1 MKELNAFKK
10 FLNEGKLFE
19 ALNKDLKEFGPDLE
33 KKLKDL
39 GLAPSILSNDKKN
52 MAFDAIGEDPKKV
65 AIVLSS
71 FTNPLKSF
79 ELVWNS
85 ASEKIVM
92 KAVDNFQTQTGQMSS
107 KVFQK
112 SGWDEDPKYTKN
124 LNPGDIF
131 KTKVEVY
138 PGDLKAIS
146 YYRVPPNRSESLA
159 EGKLDDIRRQIY
171 KGMDLIDGALG
182 KAKGSIPQE
191 DWDSLYALVSKI
203 ESKAEYIKD
212 VKEKV
217 NESFDNDMESRY
229 NYIRP
234 LMVDL
239 DDSARTEAMID
250 GMEDAMMED
259 DKEAFDF
266 YFVETMK
273 MLGLEQELMDDVMSE
288 GNDDVLDEILKD
300 DKFEV
305 GDKVTM
311 KAGGEEMEI
320 TKARR
325 LFGSDTQGY
334 TVKKADGKTAEYSAN
349 QLKKA

>member
-1 MKELNAFKK
+1 MKELNAFRK
-10 FLNEGKLFE
+10 FINEGKLFE

-146 YYRVPPNRSESLA
+146 YYRVPPNRSESLDENNEDSTLA
-159 EGKLDDIRRQIY
+159 E
-171 KGMDLIDGALG
+171 
-182 KAKGSIPQE
+182 
-191 DWDSLYALVSKI
+191 
-203 ESKAEYIKD
+203 
-212 VKEKV
+212 
-217 NESFDNDMESRY
+217 NFDNDMESRY

-266 YFVETMK
+266 HFVETMK
-273 MLGLEQELMDDVMSE
+273 MLGLESELQDDLYE
-288 GNDDVLDEILKD
+288 ENDDVLDEILKEE
-300 DKFEV
+300 KFEV